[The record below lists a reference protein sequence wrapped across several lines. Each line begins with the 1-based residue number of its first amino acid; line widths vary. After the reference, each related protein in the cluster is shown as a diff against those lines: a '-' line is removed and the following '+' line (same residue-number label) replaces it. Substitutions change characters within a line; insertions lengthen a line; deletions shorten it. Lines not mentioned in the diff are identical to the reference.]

1 MSKIQERYKKARK
14 FFKLSQR
21 DIADK
26 LDVTAGIVNHA
37 ESGKTDNPNFR
48 YTKGLIELGIN
59 PFYLIGQS
67 EEITGQLE
75 GIVSRVKYEELE
87 NENEELQQEISKLQK
102 QLKNTVSNSE
112 FEELSH
118 KYQGLLEGLEALK
131 LEVDENG
138 ELRKKAEE

>member
-1 MSKIQERYKKARK
+1 MNKVQERFKKARE
-14 FFKLSQR
+14 FFELSQR

-102 QLKNTVSNSE
+102 QLKDTVSNSK
-112 FEELSH
+112 FEQLLY
-118 KYQGLLEGLEALK
+118 KYEGVLESLKSLK

-138 ELRKKAEE
+138 ELRKKAKK